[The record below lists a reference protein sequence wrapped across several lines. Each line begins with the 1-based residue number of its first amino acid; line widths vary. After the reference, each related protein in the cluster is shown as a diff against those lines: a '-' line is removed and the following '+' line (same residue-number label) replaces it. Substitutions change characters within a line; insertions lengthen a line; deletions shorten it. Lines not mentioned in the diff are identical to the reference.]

1 MWKRLS
7 LVLFALILT
16 FTVSA
21 DTVIVW
27 SPWTVE
33 WNRVI
38 QKLTDEEF
46 TPKTGIE
53 VKIVA
58 IPAADMETKLL
69 LAAASGDVP
78 DIGITGSLGPADL
91 GVRGAAVDLYE
102 RFSNQY
108 LAVRDDMY
116 PGLMRSF
123 EFRGTNFGLPAD
135 TALYPMAYRT
145 DILSEMGMNV
155 PVTWKE
161 LYGILPKL
169 QANGYNFA
177 PTWGFADGV
186 GNVAYADVSMF
197 IWQHGGDWYSEDRTR
212 SGLDCEE
219 SIAGFIEY
227 AELYTK
233 HNIPKAVDG
242 FMGFKNGELPLLQ
255 ISSTQYSYI
264 KTAAPELTGKWKVT
278 VVPGTVR
285 EDGTISHAAYIG
297 GSTFVMFKASKKQDE
312 AFAWLKWW
320 LSTETQTKYINEVPK
335 ALPGSVVIPANRHA
349 MLNMPLPE
357 EDVEA
362 YMLQASHSIAPAYAL
377 APESITHRFINNAC
391 AKAVLQGVDPVE
403 AILEAASLMNV
414 ELEKKQKEYAR
425 FISKLN

>member
-161 LYGILPKL
+161 LYGFCPNSKPTATTSPPRGVLP
-169 QANGYNFA
+169 
-177 PTWGFADGV
+177 
-186 GNVAYADVSMF
+186 
-197 IWQHGGDWYSEDRTR
+197 
-212 SGLDCEE
+212 
-219 SIAGFIEY
+219 
-227 AELYTK
+227 
-233 HNIPKAVDG
+233 
-242 FMGFKNGELPLLQ
+242 
-255 ISSTQYSYI
+255 
-264 KTAAPELTGKWKVT
+264 
-278 VVPGTVR
+278 
-285 EDGTISHAAYIG
+285 
-297 GSTFVMFKASKKQDE
+297 
-312 AFAWLKWW
+312 
-320 LSTETQTKYINEVPK
+320 TEWAT
-335 ALPGSVVIPANRHA
+335 
-349 MLNMPLPE
+349 
-357 EDVEA
+357 
-362 YMLQASHSIAPAYAL
+362 
-377 APESITHRFINNAC
+377 
-391 AKAVLQGVDPVE
+391 
-403 AILEAASLMNV
+403 
-414 ELEKKQKEYAR
+414 
-425 FISKLN
+425 